1 MVFSSSCDKA
11 QSSFHLRVELRES
24 FPFDE
29 KAGQRGDLPKDVMAF
44 EGRSQVILAGT
55 ASRADACAD
64 RPMDHTHMA
73 IAPGTEL
80 FVYFQ

>member
-11 QSSFHLRVELRES
+11 ESSFHLRVESWQS

-29 KAGQRGDLPKDVMAF
+29 KAGQCGDLTEDMMAF

-55 ASRADACAD
+55 ASRADTRAD
-64 RPMDHTHMA
+64 RPVDHAHMA

-80 FVYFQ
+80 FVYLQ